1 MFSIDCGGC
10 PAAPQGCDGC
20 IVTFLE
26 SDNLQVDEL
35 SPESCGYVL
44 THEVRAAIEVLRDVG
59 MVSSVEI
66 LAAFPAA

>member
-1 MFSIDCGGC
+1 MFSMDCGDC
-10 PAAPQGCDGC
+10 PVAPQGCDGC
-20 IVTFLE
+20 IVAFLA

-44 THEVRAAIEVLRDVG
+44 APDVRAAIEVLRDVG

-66 LAAFPAA
+66 LSAFPAA

>member
-1 MFSIDCGGC
+1 MFSIDCVGC
-10 PAAPQGCDGC
+10 PAAPRGCDGC
-20 IVTFLE
+20 IVAFLN
-26 SDNLQVDEL
+26 SDSLQVDEL

-44 THEVRAAIEVLRDVG
+44 APDVRAAIEVLRDVG

>member
-1 MFSIDCGGC
+1 MFSIDCAGC
-10 PAAPQGCDGC
+10 PAAQQGCDGC
-20 IVTFLE
+20 IIAFLE
-26 SDNLQVDEL
+26 SDDLQVDVL

-44 THEVRAAIEVLRDVG
+44 APDVRAAIELLRDVG

>member
-1 MFSIDCGGC
+1 MLSIDCGAC
-10 PAAPQGCDGC
+10 PAAPRGCEGC
-20 IVTFLE
+20 IVAFLE

-35 SPESCGYVL
+35 SPESCGFVL
-44 THEVRAAIEVLRDVG
+44 PPEVRAAIEVLRDVG